1 MSVHSRCIWL
11 ETCLFPKSEAIDADI
26 GAEDDLDAKCLNFTS
41 SERQISDDKG
51 EASLPSAYQEEEFVH
66 DVDQASEESFN
77 TEANEKEDTGD
88 FIGFNLWVIV

>member
-1 MSVHSRCIWL
+1 
-11 ETCLFPKSEAIDADI
+11 
-26 GAEDDLDAKCLNFTS
+26 LNFTS

-77 TEANEKEDTGD
+77 IEANEKEDTGD
-88 FIGFNLWVIV
+88 FIGFNL